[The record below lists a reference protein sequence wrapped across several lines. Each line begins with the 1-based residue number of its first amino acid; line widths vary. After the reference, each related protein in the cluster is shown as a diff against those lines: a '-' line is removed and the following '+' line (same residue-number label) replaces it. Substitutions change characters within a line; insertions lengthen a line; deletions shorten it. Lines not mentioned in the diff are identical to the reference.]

1 MRTKLVAALCFTLC
15 TLGAQ
20 AAGSFD
26 SDAEGWSSFGNGA
39 VGPVWESSGGN
50 PGGYISQLDS
60 DNSWGYLAAPASYL
74 APIASGGQMSFSLRH
89 EYNVGTLNYGVRV
102 ALVGG
107 GLTLISEQAVPTTG
121 WKNYVFTLDAAGG
134 WRIHGDTQQP
144 YNAANSAPT
153 VAQFDAV
160 LGSLTRVL
168 VAADYTDYNTLT
180 SASHVDRTQLDN
192 FQLSAPVPEP
202 TTWALMAMGLLLT
215 VPVMRR
221 AGLRQR

>member
-1 MRTKLVAALCFTLC
+1 MSIQRIAALSLALC
-15 TLGAQ
+15 ALTAQ
-20 AAGSFD
+20 AAGTFD
-26 SDAEGWSSFGNGA
+26 SDAEGWTSFGNGGVA
-39 VGPVWESSGGN
+39 PVWQSTGGN

-107 GLTLISEQAVPTTG
+107 GLTLISEQAVPTG
-121 WKNYVFTLDAAGG
+121 DWKNYVFTLDAAGG
-134 WRIHGDTQQP
+134 WRIHGDTQQS

-160 LGSLTRVL
+160 LGNLSQVL
-168 VAADYTDYNTLT
+168 VAADYTDFNTLT
-180 SASHVDRTQLDN
+180 GSTHVDRTQLDN
-192 FQLSAPVPEP
+192 FRLSAPVPEP
-202 TTWALMAMGLLLT
+202 ATWALMAMGLLLT
-215 VPVMRR
+215 VPVLRR
-221 AGLRQR
+221 R

>member
-1 MRTKLVAALCFTLC
+1 MTTNLVAVLSLSLCA
-15 TLGAQ
+15 LGAQ
-20 AAGSFD
+20 AAGTFD
-26 SDAEGWSSFGNGA
+26 SDAEGWTALGNGA
-39 VGPVWESSGGN
+39 AGLVWQSSGGN

-60 DNSWGYLAAPASYL
+60 DDSWGYLAAPAAYL

-89 EYNVGTLNYGVRV
+89 SYNRGSLNYGVRV

-107 GLTLISEQAVPTTG
+107 GLTLISEQTVPTAD

-134 WRIHGDTQQP
+134 WRIHSDTQQS

-160 LGSLTRVL
+160 LGGLTQVL

-180 SASHVDRTQLDN
+180 GATHVDRTHLDN

-202 TTWALMAMGLLLT
+202 ATWALMAMGLLLT
-215 VPVMRR
+215 MPVMRR
-221 AGLRQR
+221 ARARRG

>member
-1 MRTKLVAALCFTLC
+1 MRIKLVAALSLALSAIT
-15 TLGAQ
+15 AQ
-20 AAGSFD
+20 AAGTFD
-26 SDAEGWSSFGNGA
+26 IGGEGWTSFGNGA
-39 VGPVWESSGGN
+39 VNPVWESTGGN

-60 DNSWGYLAAPASYL
+60 ADSWGYLAAPGSYL
-74 APIASGGQMSFSLRH
+74 AAIASGGQMSFSLRH
-89 EYNVGTLNYGVRV
+89 EYNVGTLKYGVRV

-107 GLTLISEQAVPTTG
+107 GLTLISEQAVPTAD

-134 WRIHGDTQQP
+134 WRIHSDTQQS

-160 LGSLTRVL
+160 LGGLTQVL

-180 SASHVDRTQLDN
+180 GATHVDRTHLDN

-202 TTWALMAMGLLLT
+202 TTWALMALGLLMT
-215 VPVMRR
+215 MPVMRR
-221 AGLRQR
+221 AASRQR